1 MVDFVVDVLFLVGFF
16 GGEGGC
22 ISSRI
27 LHARNASGFAL
38 QILSKNT
45 LLGFCRSSRVGTKF
59 GVRSCDPVCGP
70 PPIERFGFTKDFL
83 LIMKLA
89 WAKM

>member
-1 MVDFVVDVLFLVGFF
+1 MVDFVVDVLFLVVFF
-16 GGEGGC
+16 WGEGGC

-27 LHARNASGFAL
+27 LHARNASRFAL

-59 GVRSCDPVCGP
+59 GVRSCDPVLDHLPLKGSDSP
-70 PPIERFGFTKDFL
+70 KIFY
-83 LIMKLA
+83 
-89 WAKM
+89 